1 MIFWIKRCQHNQQS
15 HGWASEKKI
24 MLFSASIM
32 KNVID
37 YFFTKDVFIIMLLI
51 TVLMLVNKNKSQ
63 HLSLKVD
70 QNVIV
75 IWIYSIHNQKQIEQ
89 KELPV
94 SDHIQHSSKL
104 CTFFNKINK
113 NTSDKKT
120 SDVIKIEKNSMLL
133 TKCWQYNFSFFFIS
147 NVFN

>member
-1 MIFWIKRCQHNQQS
+1 MVEHLK
-15 HGWASEKKI
+15 KKI
-24 MLFSASIM
+24 ILFSASIM

-70 QNVIV
+70 KNYIV
-75 IWIYSIHNQKQIEQ
+75 IWIYSIHNQKQIKQ

-104 CTFFNKINK
+104 CTFFNKIN
-113 NTSDKKT
+113 NTSDEKT
-120 SDVIKIEKNSMLL
+120 SDVIKVEKNSMLL
-133 TKCWQYNFSFFFIS
+133 TKCWQNNFSFFFIS